1 MNLLNLKKIGSWP
14 SLVAD
19 VEEAAASSSS
29 DIKAIKDSDADDQ
42 PDGELVPLPQP
53 ELEEEAADGPAQH
66 PGSLRPATD
75 L

>member
-1 MNLLNLKKIGSWP
+1 MAIFG
-14 SLVAD
+14 AD

-29 DIKAIKDSDADDQ
+29 DIKAIKDSDADDEH
-42 PDGELVPLPQP
+42 DGELVPLPQP